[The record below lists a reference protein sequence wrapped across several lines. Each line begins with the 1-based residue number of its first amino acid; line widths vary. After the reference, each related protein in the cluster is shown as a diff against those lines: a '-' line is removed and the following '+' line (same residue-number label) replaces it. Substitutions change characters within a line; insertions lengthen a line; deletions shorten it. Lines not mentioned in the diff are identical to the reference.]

1 MDKIDNNI
9 IDMKPLI
16 NPQPKVDESF
26 NARSKYH
33 SNPIFKKF
41 FVINTKNNT
50 RKFTISD
57 LFD

>member
-1 MDKIDNNI
+1 MQKPEDNI
-9 IDMKPLI
+9 IDIKPLI
-16 NPQPKVDESF
+16 NPQQKVDESF
-26 NARSKYH
+26 VMRTKYH

-41 FVINTKNNT
+41 LVINTKNNT